1 MTLKQAF
8 TQWSQIDGN
17 MILAKKS
24 RSAVENVLLKEY
36 GTATLSMMSQSF
48 VASIFGQCK
57 EPKEIK
63 IKAASVLV
71 YILKWAAKN
80 GECQEPNFTY
90 SIANFESGNVDKAE
104 QPASEEKPMKEKK
117 EVVVKPKNDPR
128 FARCREVVR
137 LDENTLKE
145 TGRWFSCKEAGD
157 KLGYRGDTIAKAA
170 RNHEHAYK
178 SYWAYADEL
187 KGGKWKPAEKKYI
200 KGFGTGQ
207 VKKAEPT
214 KKEEPTKEVIVPK
227 EPDASSLDILT
238 DDQLREELQR
248 RGYTGELK
256 KTITTVVTLTL

>member
-24 RSAVENVLLKEY
+24 RQAVEKVLLKEY
-36 GTATLSMMSQSF
+36 GATTLPMMSQSF

-57 EPKEIK
+57 EPKEMK

-71 YILKWAAKN
+71 YVLNWAAKN

-90 SIANFESGNVDKAE
+90 SIANFELGNEDKAE
-104 QPASEEKPMKEKK
+104 QPASEEKPMNEKK
-117 EVVVKPKNDPR
+117 DVVVKKKFDPR
-128 FARCREVVR
+128 TRCREVVR

-145 TGRWFSCKEAGD
+145 TGRWLSCKEAGD
-157 KLGYRGDTIAKAA
+157 KLGFRGDTIAKAA
-170 RNHEHAYK
+170 RHHEHAYK

-187 KGGKWKPAEKKYI
+187 KAGKWKPAEKKYI
-200 KGFGTGQ
+200 KGFGIGQ
-207 VKKAEPT
+207 VKKA
-214 KKEEPTKEVIVPK
+214 KQAKEEKVPK
-227 EPDASSLDILT
+227 KANPSNVERLT
-238 DDQLREELQR
+238 DDQLKEELQR

-256 KTITTVVTLTL
+256 KTITSVVTLTL